1 MQLLYGLLLALL
13 IAFLAYRAHS
23 LNTSGAIAAIVVGTI
38 IFGVGGWQWAILLLT
53 FFITS
58 SALSRAFK
66 KRKQGLDEKYSKGH
80 ERDAGQVFGNGGVAA
95 LFALLHG
102 FFPGELWPWLG
113 FAAALAA
120 VNADTWA
127 TELGVLNPHPPRM
140 ITNLRKVVEKGTSGG
155 ISIVGALAALAG
167 SALIATLAVLISPS
181 PLITDIAPF
190 GGHWSLI
197 TDYWLLITLSGLAGS
212 LLDSLLGATVQAIYF
227 CPKDQKETERHPL
240 HTCGTE
246 TVRVRGWSWLTND
259 WVNFACGA
267 TGTILTLSMMSL

>member
-1 MQLLYGLLLALL
+1 MQLLYGFLLAVV

-23 LNTSGAIAAIVVGTI
+23 LNRSGAFAAAFVGTI
-38 IFGVGGWQWAILLLT
+38 IFGVGGWQWAALLLT

-58 SALSRAFK
+58 SGLSRAFK

-80 ERDAGQVFGNGGVAA
+80 ERDAGQVFGNGGSAT

-102 FFPGELWPWLG
+102 FFPEAIWPWLG

-140 ITNLRKVVEKGTSGG
+140 INNLRKVVEKGTSGG
-155 ISIVGALAALAG
+155 ISLVGTLASLAG
-167 SALIATLAVLISPS
+167 SALIATLAILLSP
-181 PLITDIAPF
+181 PDDR
-190 GGHWSLI
+190 SLI
-197 TDYWLLITLSGLAGS
+197 TDHWLLITFSGLAGS
-212 LLDSLLGATVQAIYF
+212 LFDSLLGATVQAIYF

-240 HTCGTE
+240 HTCGAE
-246 TVRVRGWSWLTND
+246 TVQIRGWKWLTND
-259 WVNFACGA
+259 WVNFGCGA
-267 TGTILTLSMMSL
+267 MGAVVALWLGML

>member
-1 MQLLYGLLLALL
+1 MPQLLYGFLLALL

-23 LNTSGAIAAIVVGTI
+23 LNVSGTIAAVVVGTI
-38 IFGVGGWQWAILLLT
+38 IFGVGGLPWAVLLLT

-58 SALSRAFK
+58 SGLSRAFK

-80 ERDAGQVFGNGGVAA
+80 ERDAGQVFGNGGVAT

-102 FFPGELWPWLG
+102 FFPTALWPWLG

-127 TELGVLNPHPPRM
+127 TELGVLNPGSPRM

-155 ISIVGALAALAG
+155 VSLVGTLASLTG
-167 SALIATLAVLISPS
+167 SALIATFAVLFPS
-181 PLITDIAPF
+181 TGLTLTTD
-190 GGHWSLI
+190 H
-197 TDYWLLITLSGLAGS
+197 WLLITLSGLAGS
-212 LLDSLLGATVQAIYF
+212 LFDSLLGATVQAIYF

-246 TVRVRGWSWLTND
+246 TVQIRGWSWLGND
-259 WVNFACGA
+259 WVNLGCGA
-267 TGTILTLSMMSL
+267 LGALLALLL

>member
-1 MQLLYGLLLALL
+1 MTQLIYGFLLATI
-13 IAFLAYRAHS
+13 IAFLAHRAHS
-23 LNTSGAIAAIVVGTI
+23 LNISGAIAATIVGTI
-38 IFGVGGWQWAILLLT
+38 IFGVGGWQWSILLLT

-58 SALSRAFK
+58 SGLSRAFK

-80 ERDAGQVFGNGGVAA
+80 ERDAGQVFGNGGIAA

-102 FFPGELWPWLG
+102 AVPAALWPWLG

-140 ITNLRKVVEKGTSGG
+140 INNLRKVVEKGTSGG
-155 ISIVGALAALAG
+155 VSIVGTIASLAG
-167 SALIATLAVLISPS
+167 SAIIATLAVIFPAEHWTL
-181 PLITDIAPF
+181 TT
-190 GGHWSLI
+190 GH
-197 TDYWLLITLSGLAGS
+197 WLLITLAGLAGS
-212 LLDSLLGATVQAIYF
+212 LFDSLLGATVQAIYF

-240 HTCGTE
+240 HLCGTE
-246 TVRVRGWSWLTND
+246 TIHLRGWEWLNND

-267 TGTILTLSMMSL
+267 MGAVLAVMAA